1 MTARDRGRAEKK
13 QTGKAKEWAV
23 LRKVLLGAVAVG
35 VAAVATPAVVMA
47 ATGGHQANQASQA
60 SKQAAMPAADAMQ
73 GGDGGAGHHRVHVVL
88 RNANG
93 AQIGYVNLT
102 SSDGAILVSV
112 HAWSLMPGFHGFH
125 IHSMGV
131 CNPATPAP
139 FTSAG
144 GHFNPTG
151 TAEGM
156 QAGAFPV
163 LLANADGTATASF
176 RDGNFTL
183 KQLSGPTGSSIVVHA
198 MPDNYANIPARY
210 TAGGVAGP
218 DMETQ
223 MTGDGG
229 TRVACGVIAA
239 PMPGPASTASPSPMM
254 STQEPSQ
261 QPTMPAPMPSQ
272 PMPTTPGTPTS
283 QPTPAPTGTT
293 PAPTPAPTE
302 SQPPTPTPSAGP
314 THF

>member
-1 MTARDRGRAEKK
+1 M
-13 QTGKAKEWAV
+13 

-47 ATGGHQANQASQA
+47 AAAGHQASQA
-60 SKQAAMPAADAMQ
+60 SKQATMPVGNTADAMR
-73 GGDGGAGHHRVHVVL
+73 GSDSGISHGRVHVVL
-88 RNANG
+88 RDANG

-102 SSDGAILVSV
+102 SSDGATLVSV

-131 CNPATPAP
+131 CDPATAAP

-163 LLANADGTATASF
+163 LLVNADGTATASF

-183 KQLSGPTGSSIVVHA
+183 RQLSGPTGSSIVIHA

-239 PMPGPASTASPSPMM
+239 PMPGPGSTVSPSPMM
-254 STQEPSQ
+254 PAQTPSQ

-272 PMPTTPGTPTS
+272 PTPTTSGSPTS
-283 QPTPAPTGTT
+283 QPTPTPTGTT
-293 PAPTPAPTE
+293 PAPNPTQSPSPTE
-302 SQPPTPTPSAGP
+302 TPSPSAGP

>member
-1 MTARDRGRAEKK
+1 M
-13 QTGKAKEWAV
+13 

-47 ATGGHQANQASQA
+47 ATGGHQANRASQA
-60 SKQAAMPAADAMQ
+60 SKQAAMPAASAMQ
-73 GGDGGAGHHRVHVVL
+73 GSDGGDRGHVHVVL
-88 RNANG
+88 RNASG
-93 AQIGYVNLT
+93 AAIGYVNLT
-102 SSDGAILVSV
+102 SSDGATLVSV

-183 KQLSGPTGSSIVVHA
+183 KQLSGPTGSSIVIHA

-210 TAGGVAGP
+210 TAGGVPGP

-239 PMPGPASTASPSPMM
+239 PMPGMSPSPSPMM
-254 STQEPSQ
+254 PTQTPSQ

-272 PMPTTPGTPTS
+272 PIPTTSGSPTS
-283 QPTPAPTGTT
+283 QPTPTPTGTTSAPT
-293 PAPTPAPTE
+293 PAPTPAPTTT
-302 SQPPTPTPSAGP
+302 PTPTPSAGP